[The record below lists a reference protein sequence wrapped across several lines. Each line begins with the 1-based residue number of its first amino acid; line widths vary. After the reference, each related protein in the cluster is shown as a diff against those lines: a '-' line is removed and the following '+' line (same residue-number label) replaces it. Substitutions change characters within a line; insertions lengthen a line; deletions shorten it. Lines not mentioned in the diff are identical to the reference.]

1 MNHQEYVESLKS
13 SAIKLGKDLLVRE
26 VKKRL
31 PFLFLPVLN
40 PITGYVIGKGV
51 EILINHT
58 EMAIFFFYID
68 MRVDK
73 QAASFSQAAINNYK
87 AQQSGS
93 EYAKLEAEKAL
104 IKSFRELVILRM

>member
-1 MNHQEYVESLKS
+1 MNHQEYVDSLKA
-13 SAIKLGKDLLVRE
+13 SAIQIGKDILIRE

-31 PFLFLPVLN
+31 PFLFIPILN
-40 PITGYVIGKGV
+40 PVMGYIIGKGV

-73 QAASFSQAAINNYK
+73 QAAVFSQAAVNNYN
-87 AQQSGS
+87 AQKTGS
-93 EYAKLEAEKAL
+93 DYAKMEAEKAL